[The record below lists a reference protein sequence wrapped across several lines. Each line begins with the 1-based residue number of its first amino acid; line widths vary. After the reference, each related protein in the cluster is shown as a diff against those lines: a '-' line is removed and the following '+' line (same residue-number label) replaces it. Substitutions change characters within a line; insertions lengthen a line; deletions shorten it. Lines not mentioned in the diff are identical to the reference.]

1 MQNSWD
7 IPRSATANGVWW
19 LGHTH
24 ASQALLESICI
35 YMKMAWLVGCVN
47 LFVCKPGLGTCLEER
62 FSLSSALPGYDSL

>member
-1 MQNSWD
+1 MGFSGWD
-7 IPRSATANGVWW
+7 TRV
-19 LGHTH
+19 
-24 ASQALLESICI
+24 SQALLESICI